1 MVLKESLMKLL
12 QEKQL
17 SAITVKEIC
26 ELADINRSTFYS
38 HYSDQYDLLHKME
51 KELIEDMRE
60 KLNSHHDSRN
70 DLMQTEKILEYIAEK
85 KDIFQILLN
94 DNGDTGF
101 QKKVIDVAHQFLM
114 KDLMIDQ
121 PPHENR
127 IEYMSTFIISG
138 SIHVIKSWL
147 DNGMD
152 KSQKEMAEM
161 IYTFAMK
168 GLSSIKSF

>member
-1 MVLKESLMKLL
+1 MKLL
-12 QEKQL
+12 KEKQL
-17 SAITVKEIC
+17 SAITIKEIC

-38 HYSDQYDLLHKME
+38 HYSDQYDLLYKME
-51 KELIEDMRE
+51 KEIIGDMQE
-60 KLNSHHDSRN
+60 KLNSHNDSK
-70 DLMQTEKILEYIAEK
+70 DELMQTEKILEYIAAK

-114 KDLMIDQ
+114 KDLMVV
-121 PPHENR
+121 HNHKEGS

-147 DNGMD
+147 DNEMD

-161 IYTFAMK
+161 INTFAMK